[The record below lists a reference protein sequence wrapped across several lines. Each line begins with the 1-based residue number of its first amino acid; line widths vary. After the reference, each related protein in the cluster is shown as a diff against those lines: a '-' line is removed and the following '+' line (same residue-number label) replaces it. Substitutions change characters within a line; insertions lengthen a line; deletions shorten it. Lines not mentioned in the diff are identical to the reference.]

1 MAISVIIRRTVTNKE
16 KAAQLAP
23 LIVRLRSGATV
34 QPGYIT
40 SQAFTCID
48 CAGEYLVIST
58 WNTLNDWTTWLNSE
72 ERREIQ
78 DQINHLLDTETEY
91 RLYEPLT
98 GGIIPRFQ
106 EGTQ

>member
-16 KAAQLAP
+16 KAAQLSP
-23 LIVRLRSGATV
+23 LIVRLRSRATA

-40 SQAFTCID
+40 GQTFACID
-48 CAGEYLVIST
+48 CAGEYLGLST
-58 WNTLNDWTTWLNSE
+58 WNTLEDWNTWLDSD

-78 DQINHLLDTETEY
+78 TRIDSLLDTETEY

-106 EGTQ
+106 GETD

>member
-16 KAAQLAP
+16 KAAQLSP
-23 LIVRLRSGATV
+23 LIVRLRSRATA

-40 SQAFTCID
+40 GQTFACID
-48 CAGEYLVIST
+48 CAGEYLGLST
-58 WNTLNDWTTWLNSE
+58 WNTLDDWNTWLNSK

-78 DQINHLLDTETEY
+78 DQIDHLLDTETEY

-106 EGTQ
+106 GGTG

>member
-23 LIVRLRSGATV
+23 LIVRLRSRATA

-40 SQAFTCID
+40 GQTYGCID
-48 CAGEYLVIST
+48 CEGEYLVIST
-58 WNTLNDWTTWLNSE
+58 WHTLADWNNWLNSD

-78 DQINHLLDTETEY
+78 DRIDLLLDTETEY
-91 RLYEPLT
+91 RLYEPLV